1 MTRFETFRVNI
12 VGMLVTIASC
22 EFSNRMKGNN
32 LFNDDRQISVKL
44 RRVFVSSSFQ
54 KFVTNTT

>member
-22 EFSNRMKGNN
+22 EFLNRMKGNN

>member
-1 MTRFETFRVNI
+1 MTRFEAFRVNI

-32 LFNDDRQISVKL
+32 LFIDDRQISVKL

>member
-1 MTRFETFRVNI
+1 MTRFEAFRVNI

>member
-32 LFNDDRQISVKL
+32 LFIDDRQISVKL
-44 RRVFVSSSFQ
+44 RRIFVSSSF
-54 KFVTNTT
+54 